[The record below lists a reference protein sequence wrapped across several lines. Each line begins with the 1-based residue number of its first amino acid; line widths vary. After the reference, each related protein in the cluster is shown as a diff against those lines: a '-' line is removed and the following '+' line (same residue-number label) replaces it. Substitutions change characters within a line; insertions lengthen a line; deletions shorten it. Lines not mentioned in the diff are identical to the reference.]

1 MHKNNKNKNN
11 AELFGKLFKPDNTH
25 SYANDYG
32 AVKEYYLSDTIGDP
46 SEYVDWFHDIR
57 NSRPTDVIKLHI
69 NCPGGNIFTTIQFL
83 QALSETE
90 AHIIASV
97 EGACMSAATLIF
109 LMADE
114 YMITD
119 HSVFLF
125 HNYSSQT
132 MGKGGEMYSCLIHER
147 GWSERLFK
155 DMYTD
160 FLSEAEIKD
169 MIEDRDIWMTAAEVM
184 TRLEART
191 AAREAAEAAA
201 AAPQPTPKTAK
212 KSKKDS

>member
-1 MHKNNKNKNN
+1 
-11 AELFGKLFKPDNTH
+11 
-25 SYANDYG
+25 
-32 AVKEYYLSDTIGDP
+32 
-46 SEYVDWFHDIR
+46 
-57 NSRPTDVIKLHI
+57 
-69 NCPGGNIFTTIQFL
+69 
-83 QALSETE
+83 
-90 AHIIASV
+90 
-97 EGACMSAATLIF
+97 
-109 LMADE
+109 
-114 YMITD
+114 
-119 HSVFLF
+119 
-125 HNYSSQT
+125 
-132 MGKGGEMYSCLIHER
+132 MYSCLIHER

-191 AAREAAEAAA
+191 AAREAAEAAS